1 MADFE
6 AGDCTCESSPSCSG
20 SSNCTCIWF
29 ENTRTCICSCTDE
42 PIMLKARVASDE
54 RVVVRTK
61 GMDLGD
67 LAHIFSQ
74 ISDTPLMVPAERV
87 KENVT
92 AQYLDPIPLGDLL
105 QAYGLVPRNGSPAA

>member
-1 MADFE
+1 MAEFE
-6 AGDCTCESSPSCSG
+6 AGDCTCASSPSCHD

-29 ENTRTCICSCTDE
+29 ENTRTCICSCSDE

-54 RVVVRTK
+54 RVVVRTR
-61 GMDLGD
+61 GMDLAD

-74 ISDTPLMVPAERV
+74 ISETPLMVPAERV
-87 KENVT
+87 KEKMT
-92 AQYLDPIPLGDLL
+92 AQYLEPTPLGELL